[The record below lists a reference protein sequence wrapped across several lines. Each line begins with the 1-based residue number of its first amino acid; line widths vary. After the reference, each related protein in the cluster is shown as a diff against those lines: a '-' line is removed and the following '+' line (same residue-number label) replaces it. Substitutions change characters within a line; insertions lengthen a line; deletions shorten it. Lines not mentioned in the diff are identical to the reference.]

1 MKNTQ
6 QGFIGLLVLIVVGAA
21 IALHY
26 TKDEKGVS
34 YLDKMMKT
42 KEETMKAVD
51 TYKDIMNKR
60 DKDIEKNLK

>member
-6 QGFIGLLVLIVVGAA
+6 QGFIKFIILLVVGAA

-26 TKDEKGVS
+26 TKDEQGNT
-34 YLDKMMKT
+34 YLDKIMKT

-51 TYKDIMNKR
+51 EYKDIMKKR
-60 DKDIEKNLK
+60 DVEIEKNLK